1 MAEDFENEELPN
13 EVDFENEELPNEVD
27 FENEELPNEVE
38 EVDEDDI
45 ELDFENENN
54 PFRVPISTPDEWNQ
68 NRFVLL
74 QRAKNLLNLNNDSNF
89 GNKPINALLD
99 MGYITQEEAREHD
112 EDRNFNIPY
121 IMRIMFLIISDFH
134 REERGEREV
143 LHITSIE
150 PDYRGQD
157 FFNLYLKDG
166 YCTILFWQRPNTIS
180 LVPRNPHLRTR
191 FMLRNPDGTLTDILD
206 SNVQGCVLIEKRRAN
221 LIVLMRNEEGRLI
234 EMNINDFFREHINCF
249 HYVIGIQG
257 RTERNRNLARNV
269 LLLNNFFSQRQPQ
282 EEGSYKPVRKT
293 TRRRYSPYTKKRPA
307 KAKAESKNDELP
319 VADNRL
325 PTYLPSDLGRNIYDF
340 LKVREYS
347 PKRRVKSPVKRR
359 VKSSPKRRVKSPVK
373 RRV

>member
-1 MAEDFENEELPN
+1 MAEDFQ
-13 EVDFENEELPNEVD
+13 NEELPNEVD

-54 PFRVPISTPDEWNQ
+54 PFQVPISTQYEWIQ

-74 QRAKNLLNLNNDSNF
+74 QRAKSRLNLNNDSNF

-99 MGYITQEEAREHD
+99 MGYITQEQATEYD
-112 EDRNFNIPY
+112 EDRTFNIPY
-121 IMRIMFLIISDFH
+121 ILRIMFQIISDFH
-134 REERGEREV
+134 REERREV

-150 PDYRGQD
+150 PDYTGQD
-157 FFNLYLKDG
+157 FFTEYLKDG

-180 LVPRNPHLRTR
+180 LVPRNQHLRTR

-221 LIVLMRNEEGRLI
+221 LIVMMRNEEGKMI
-234 EMNINDFFREHINCF
+234 EMNINDFFREHRNCF

-293 TRRRYSPYTKKRPA
+293 TRRRYSPYTKKRNV
-307 KAKAESKNDELP
+307 KAESKASELP
-319 VADNRL
+319 IDNRL

-359 VKSSPKRRVKSPVK
+359 VKSPVK